1 MPPDKPQKT
10 LDNALRRA
18 LQRYLGVIGWSGNPE
33 QEQGALRI
41 VISLTFLGYLLLH
54 RPTIEAGVE
63 LWTTSTVF
71 IQSFLGAAVP
81 LFITTLVWPEASV
94 ARRVIGIISDIAA
107 LSYGLYLTGPV
118 GAPWYGVFLWVTLGN
133 GFRYGE
139 KYLYL
144 SSAASLLGFGV
155 VVAITPYWDANR
167 ELAIGLAITLLV
179 VPAYSGI
186 LIRRL
191 NAALRQ
197 ADSASRAKSEFLSSM
212 SHEIRT
218 PLNGI
223 LGMTDLL
230 LTRPL
235 AREDKESVDII
246 HASGQTLA
254 RQINEILDL
263 SKIESG
269 QLSLE
274 NIEFDLYVLINTT
287 LRIFQPQVITKQ
299 IQLQECIDPKT
310 PYLLKGDPHKL
321 QQIIVNLVGNA
332 VKFTDHGFIS
342 VRVHPKDTSE
352 GRMIIRFEVADTG
365 VGIPADRLEA
375 IFEPFTQASSS
386 ISRTYGGTGLG
397 TTICKNLVKLMG
409 GSIAVHS
416 TPNTGSTFWFDLPF
430 EVCEQKQTATQQS
443 WTNGCKVLYV
453 HPAHVADSE
462 ISTHLGRWNIP
473 FNELVSD
480 NQAGEVLSEDTT
492 AYSGYDALI
501 LDAVPYKDMLDEL
514 LSAIRK
520 NRFFET
526 SSVIVINSEEYL
538 PVVTADIHDRLHYLT
553 SPLDSRILF
562 NTLHAAYSKH
572 GTEEDILHIAHHQ
585 TKKPDNLPVLNILI
599 ADDNATNRI
608 VLERMLE
615 KLGHRCTVVK
625 GGEEAL
631 LRLEN
636 SQFDAVIIDKN
647 MPDLGGIEAYQAYC
661 LANGGD
667 PLVKFIILTA
677 DATEECRR
685 SCMAAGIDY
694 FLTKPVSLAK
704 LRETLVSIKINDE
717 GFRKPDQVQEDR
729 TEPDGELTPL
739 VDEAAF
745 DNLLSLIDNNNNF
758 ITEMINNFRTD
769 AHQDIQG
776 MEKAVAGREWQLFRD
791 YAHALKGAA
800 MYMGLSRLV
809 QLSLD
814 AQNIERDDFHRNGV
828 ARVITIRDAVYEAI
842 RELRAKELALRNI
855 G

>member
-1 MPPDKPQKT
+1 M
-10 LDNALRRA
+10 DNALRRS
-18 LQRYLGVIGWSGNPE
+18 LLRYLGVIGWSGNPE

-41 VISLTFLGYLLLH
+41 MISCTFLGYLLLH
-54 RPTIEAGVE
+54 RPVIEAGVG
-63 LWTTSTVF
+63 LWTISTIF
-71 IQSFLGAAVP
+71 ILSFLGAAVP
-81 LFITTLVWPEASV
+81 LFITTLVWPQASI
-94 ARRVIGIISDIAA
+94 ARRVIGIVSDIAA
-107 LSYGLYLTGPV
+107 LSFGLYLTGPV

-144 SSAASLLGFGV
+144 SSATSLLGFGV

-191 NAALRQ
+191 NAALKQ

-223 LGMTDLL
+223 LGMTELL

-246 HASGQTLA
+246 YASGQTLA
-254 RQINEILDL
+254 RQINEVLDL

-269 QLSLE
+269 QLTLE

-287 LRIFQPQVITKQ
+287 LRIFQPQVTTKQ
-299 IQLQECIDPKT
+299 IQLQECIDTKT

-342 VRVHPKDTSE
+342 VRVHPKDTLE
-352 GRMIIRFEVADTG
+352 GSMIIRFEVADTG
-365 VGIPADRLEA
+365 VGIPPDRLEA

-397 TTICKNLVKLMG
+397 TTICKNLVRLMG
-409 GSIAVHS
+409 GSIAVQS
-416 TPNTGSTFWFDLPF
+416 TPNAGTTFWFDLPF
-430 EVCEQKQTATQQS
+430 EVCEQMQIANQQS
-443 WTNGCKVLYV
+443 RTNGCKVLYV
-453 HPAHVADSE
+453 HPADIADSE
-462 ISTHLGRWNIP
+462 ISKHLNKWDIP
-473 FNELVSD
+473 FDELVSA
-480 NQAGEVLSEDTT
+480 NQMGELLGEDTT
-492 AYSGYDALI
+492 TYSGYDALI
-501 LDAVPYKDMLDEL
+501 LDAIPYKGMLDEL
-514 LSAIRK
+514 ISAIQK
-520 NRFFET
+520 NSSFGS
-526 SSVIVINSEEYL
+526 SSVIVINSEEYS
-538 PVVTADIHDRLHYLT
+538 PVATTDTHDRIRYLP

-562 NTLHAAYSKH
+562 NTLHAVYSKQ
-572 GTEEDILHIAHHQ
+572 GTEEDILHIAQQQ
-585 TKKPDNLPVLNILI
+585 TKKPENLPALNILI

-608 VLERMLE
+608 VLERMLK

-625 GGEEAL
+625 GGEETL
-631 LRLEN
+631 LKLEN
-636 SQFDAVIIDKN
+636 NQFDAVIIDKN

-667 PLVKFIILTA
+667 PQVKFIILTA
-677 DATEECRR
+677 DATEECKI
-685 SCMAAGIDY
+685 SCNAAGIDY
-694 FLTKPVSLAK
+694 FLTKPVSLVK
-704 LRETLVSIKINDE
+704 LGETLESIKISDA
-717 GFRKPDQVQEDR
+717 GFHKTNQILDNP
-729 TEPDGELTPL
+729 TEFDSDLTPL
-739 VDEAAF
+739 VDESAF
-745 DNLLSLIDNNNNF
+745 EDLLSLVDNNSNF
-758 ITEMINNFRTD
+758 ITEMINNFKTD

-776 MEKAVAGREWQLFRD
+776 MEKAVAGHEWQLFRD

-800 MYMGLSRLV
+800 MYMGLNQLV
-809 QLSLD
+809 QLSLA
-814 AQNIERDDFHRNGV
+814 AQNIERDDFDRNGV
-828 ARVITIRDAVYEAI
+828 ACVITIRNAVYEAI
-842 RELRAKELALRNI
+842 RQLRTKELALRNI

>member
-1 MPPDKPQKT
+1 MPPNKPQKT
-10 LDNALRRA
+10 IDNALRRS
-18 LQRYLGVIGWSGNPE
+18 LLRYLGVIGWSGNPE

-41 VISLTFLGYLLLH
+41 IISCTFLGYLLLH
-54 RPTIEAGVE
+54 RPTIDASVG
-63 LWTTSTVF
+63 LWTTSTIF
-71 IQSFLGAAVP
+71 ILSFLGAAVP
-81 LFITTLVWPEASV
+81 LFITTLVWPQASI
-94 ARRVIGIISDIAA
+94 ARRVIGIVSDIAA
-107 LSYGLYLTGPV
+107 LSFGLYLTGPV

-144 SSAASLLGFGV
+144 SSATSLLGFGV
-155 VVAITPYWDANR
+155 DVVITPYWDANR

-191 NAALRQ
+191 NAALKQ

-223 LGMTDLL
+223 LGMTELL

-246 HASGQTLA
+246 YASGQTLA

-269 QLSLE
+269 QLTLE
-274 NIEFDLYVLINTT
+274 NIEFDLYLLINTT
-287 LRIFQPQVITKQ
+287 LRIFQPQVSIKQ
-299 IQLQECIDPKT
+299 IQLQECIDTKT

-342 VRVHPKDTSE
+342 VRVHPKNTLE
-352 GRMIIRFEVADTG
+352 GSMIIRFEVADTG

-409 GSIAVHS
+409 GSIAVQS
-416 TPNTGSTFWFDLPF
+416 TPNAGTTFWFDLPF
-430 EVCEQKQTATQQS
+430 EVCEQKQITNQKS
-443 WTNGCKVLYV
+443 WTSGCKILYV
-453 HPAHVADSE
+453 HPADVANCELSK
-462 ISTHLGRWNIP
+462 HLTKWDIT
-473 FNELVSD
+473 FDELVS
-480 NQAGEVLSEDTT
+480 ASPAEKLLSEDTT
-492 AYSGYDALI
+492 THSGYDALI
-501 LDAVPYKDMLDEL
+501 LDAASYSDRLDEL
-514 LSAIRK
+514 LSIIRK
-520 NRFFET
+520 SRSFAG
-526 SSVIVINSEEYL
+526 SSVIVINSEEYT
-538 PVVTADIHDRLHYLT
+538 PVVTTNMHDQVHYLP

-562 NTLHAAYSKH
+562 NTLHAVYSKQA
-572 GTEEDILHIAHHQ
+572 TEEDTLHIAQHQ
-585 TKKPDNLPVLNILI
+585 TKKPDNLPTLNILI

-636 SQFDAVIIDKN
+636 NQFDAVIIDKN
-647 MPDLGGIEAYQAYC
+647 MPDLGGIEAFQAYC

-667 PLVKFIILTA
+667 PQVKFIILTA
-677 DATEECRR
+677 DATEECRI
-685 SCMAAGIDY
+685 SCKVAGIDY
-694 FLTKPVSLAK
+694 FLTKPVSLSK
-704 LRETLVSIKINDE
+704 LRETLESIKVSDA
-717 GFRKPDQVQEDR
+717 GFRSTNQTLEDPTEFNSDQ
-729 TEPDGELTPL
+729 TPL
-739 VDEAAF
+739 IDEAAF
-745 DNLLSLIDNNNNF
+745 DNLLSLVDNNSNF
-758 ITEMINNFRTD
+758 ITEMIHNFKTD

-776 MEKAVAGREWQLFRD
+776 MEKAVAGHEWQLFKD

-800 MYMGLSRLV
+800 MYMGLRQLV
-809 QLSLD
+809 QLSLA
-814 AQNIERDDFHRNGV
+814 AQNIQKDDFNRNGV
-828 ARVITIRDAVYEAI
+828 THVIAIRDAVYEAI
-842 RELRAKELALRNI
+842 RQLQAKELSLRNI

>member
-1 MPPDKPQKT
+1 M
-10 LDNALRRA
+10 DNALRRS
-18 LQRYLGVIGWSGNPE
+18 LLRYLGVIGWSGNPE

-41 VISLTFLGYLLLH
+41 MISCTFLGYLLLH
-54 RPTIEAGVE
+54 RPTIEAGVG
-63 LWTTSTVF
+63 LWTISTIF
-71 IQSFLGAAVP
+71 ILSFLGAAVP
-81 LFITTLVWPEASV
+81 LFITTLVWQQASIT
-94 ARRVIGIISDIAA
+94 RRVIGIVSDIAA
-107 LSYGLYLTGPV
+107 LSFGLYLTGPV

-144 SSAASLLGFGV
+144 SSATSLLGFGV

-191 NAALRQ
+191 NAALKQ

-223 LGMTDLL
+223 LGMTELL

-235 AREDKESVDII
+235 AKEDKESVDII
-246 HASGQTLA
+246 YASGQTLA
-254 RQINEILDL
+254 RQINEVLDL

-269 QLSLE
+269 QLTLE

-287 LRIFQPQVITKQ
+287 LRIFQPQVTTKQ
-299 IQLQECIDPKT
+299 IQLQECIDTKT

-342 VRVHPKDTSE
+342 VRVHPKDTLE
-352 GRMIIRFEVADTG
+352 GSMIIRFEVADTG
-365 VGIPADRLEA
+365 VGIPPDRLEA

-397 TTICKNLVKLMG
+397 TTICKNLVSLMG
-409 GSIAVHS
+409 GSIAVQS
-416 TPNTGSTFWFDLPF
+416 TPNAGTTFWFDLPF
-430 EVCEQKQTATQQS
+430 EVCEQMQIANHQS

-453 HPAHVADSE
+453 HPADIADSE
-462 ISTHLGRWNIP
+462 ISKHLNIWGIP
-473 FNELVSD
+473 FDELVSG
-480 NQAGEVLSEDTT
+480 NQMEELLGEDITT
-492 AYSGYDALI
+492 YSGYDALI
-501 LDAVPYKDMLDEL
+501 LDAIPYKGMLDEL
-514 LSAIRK
+514 LSAIQK
-520 NRFFET
+520 N
-526 SSVIVINSEEYL
+526 SSSGSSAVIVINSEEYS
-538 PVVTADIHDRLHYLT
+538 PVVTTDTQDRICYLP

-562 NTLHAAYSKH
+562 NTLHAVYSKQ
-572 GTEEDILHIAHHQ
+572 GIEEDILHVAQQQ
-585 TKKPDNLPVLNILI
+585 TKKPENLQALNILI

-608 VLERMLE
+608 VLERMLK

-625 GGEEAL
+625 GGEETL
-631 LRLEN
+631 LKLEN
-636 SQFDAVIIDKN
+636 NQFDAVIIDKN

-667 PLVKFIILTA
+667 PQVKFIILTA
-677 DATEECRR
+677 DATEECKI
-685 SCMAAGIDY
+685 SCNAAGIDY

-704 LRETLVSIKINDE
+704 LGETLESIKISDA
-717 GFRKPDQVQEDR
+717 GFHNTNQILDNP
-729 TEPDGELTPL
+729 TEFDSDLTPL
-739 VDEAAF
+739 VDESAF
-745 DNLLSLIDNNNNF
+745 ENLLSLVDNNSNF
-758 ITEMINNFRTD
+758 IAEMINNFKTD
-769 AHQDIQG
+769 AYQDIQG
-776 MEKAVAGREWQLFRD
+776 MEKAVAGHEWQLFRD

-800 MYMGLSRLV
+800 MYMGLNQLV
-809 QLSLD
+809 QLSLA
-814 AQNIERDDFHRNGV
+814 AQNIERDDFDRNGV
-828 ARVITIRDAVYEAI
+828 ARVITIQNAVYEAI
-842 RELRAKELALRNI
+842 RQLRTKELSLRGI
-855 G
+855 S